1 MISVNQLTV
10 SFGGSD
16 LFKQVS
22 FQLNDRERVGLVG
35 RNGAGKT
42 TLLRLIAGQQ
52 QPTSGSIH
60 MPKDIRLGYLPQQM
74 PLAEGRSVIDEA
86 MRAFDETEQL
96 RAEAD
101 RLGALLAERTDY
113 ESAEYLALIDR
124 LSHLNDLYA
133 MLDGE
138 SAIAQAEQAL
148 TGLGFRRAD
157 FSRPTTEFSGG
168 WRMRIELAKILLRQ
182 PQVLLL
188 DEPTNHL
195 DIESIQWLEEYLR
208 TQASAALLL
217 ISHDRTFLDNVTQRT
232 VEISLGQLHDYR
244 VPYSKYVELRK
255 ERREQQLAA
264 YRNQQKMIE
273 DTQEFIERFRYK
285 PAKAVQVQSRIKMLD
300 RLEVI
305 EVEEEDVATM
315 NIKFPP
321 APRSGDVVLQAKQV
335 SKSFGDKQIF
345 ANANIIIER
354 GQKVAFVGRNGEGK
368 TTMSRIITG
377 ELEPTEGIIRLG
389 HNVTL
394 GYFAQNQDEILQG
407 ELTVLDTIDQ
417 VAVGDIRTRMR
428 DILGA
433 FLFRGDDIDK
443 RVKVLSGG
451 ERNRLALAK
460 LMLEPHNLLV
470 LDEPTNHLDMRS
482 KDVLKHALSKFDG
495 TLILVSHDRE
505 FLDGLVDKI
514 YEFAD
519 GTVREHIGGIFDFL
533 QRRKLDSLKQLE
545 SKQQTAISKNK
556 PEAKAQSN
564 DNKTS
569 TNATAPTSQQ
579 QREQR
584 RQADRQLRQLQNS
597 IASVE
602 QQISELDEQLA
613 QMEEALANPTA
624 HGIDLSD
631 GSHFEQYQ
639 ATKQQSTELIN
650 RWEALQHELEL
661 LQLGSP
667 KG

>member
-10 SFGGSD
+10 SFGGED
-16 LFKQVS
+16 LFKQIN
-22 FQLNDRERVGLVG
+22 FQLNERERVGLVG

-52 QPTSGSIH
+52 QPTNGSVS
-60 MPKDIRLGYLPQQM
+60 MPKNTRLGYLPQQM
-74 PLAEGRSVIDEA
+74 ALAEGRTVLEEA
-86 MRAFDETEQL
+86 LTAFSETEQL
-96 RAEAD
+96 RTEAALIEAEMAN
-101 RLGALLAERTDY
+101 RTDY
-113 ESAEYLALIDR
+113 HSDAYMGLIDR
-124 LSHLNDLYA
+124 LTHINDRYA
-133 MLDGE
+133 LLDGDT
-138 SAIAQAEQAL
+138 AAAQAEQAL

-157 FSRPTTEFSGG
+157 LNRPTNEFSGG
-168 WRMRIELAKILLRQ
+168 WRMRIELAKILLQ
-182 PQVLLL
+182 KPQVLLL

-195 DIESIQWLEEYLR
+195 DIESIQWLEDYLL
-208 TQASAALLL
+208 TYTGALLL

-232 VEISLGQLHDYR
+232 IEISLGHLHDYR
-244 VPYSKYVELRK
+244 VPYSKYVELRR
-255 ERREQQLAA
+255 ERHDQQLAA
-264 YRNQQKMIE
+264 YRNQQKLIE

-285 PAKAVQVQSRIKMLD
+285 PTKAVQVQSRIKMLD
-300 RLEVI
+300 RLELI

-321 APRSGDVVLQAKQV
+321 AARSGDVVVRAKDVAKQFGNNLIF
-335 SKSFGDKQIF
+335 SK
-345 ANANIIIER
+345 ANFTIER

-368 TTMSRIITG
+368 TTMSRIIIG
-377 ELEPTEGIIRLG
+377 DLAPTDGSVSIG
-389 HNVTL
+389 HNVAL

-407 ELTVLDTIDQ
+407 NLTVLETIDQ

-482 KDVLKHALSKFDG
+482 KDVLKHALQRFDG

-514 YEFAD
+514 YEFSD
-519 GTVREHIGGIFDFL
+519 GTVREHIGGIFEFL
-533 QRRKLDSLKQLE
+533 QRKRIDSLKALE
-545 SKQQTAISKNK
+545 SKNK
-556 PEAKAQSN
+556 PTAAKAS
-564 DNKTS
+564 
-569 TNATAPTSQQ
+569 ATPAASKPVEAAPAKSASTSQQ
-579 QREQR
+579 NREQR
-584 RQADRQLRQLQNS
+584 REYDRQARKLQNA
-597 IASVE
+597 IADVE
-602 QQISELDEQLA
+602 QQITKLDEQIA
-613 QMEEALANPTA
+613 QMDEALSNPAA
-624 HGIDLSD
+624 HGIDLND
-631 GSHFEQYQ
+631 GEYFKRYEE
-639 ATKQQSTELIN
+639 TKQQSTALIN

-661 LQLGSP
+661 LKLGSP
-667 KG
+667 RQ

>member
-52 QPTSGSIH
+52 QPTSGSIQK
-60 MPKDIRLGYLPQQM
+60 PKDLRLGYLPQQM
-74 PLAEGRSVIDEA
+74 PLAEGRSVLDEA
-86 MRAFDETEQL
+86 MRALDETERL

-101 RLGALLAERTDY
+101 RLGAVLAERTDY
-113 ESAEYLALIDR
+113 ESAEYLAMIDR
-124 LSHLNDLYA
+124 LAHLNDLYA
-133 MLDGE
+133 MLDGVE
-138 SAIAQAEQAL
+138 AIAQAEQAL

-157 FSRPTTEFSGG
+157 FTRPTTEFSGG

-195 DIESIQWLEEYLR
+195 DIESIQWLEDYLC

-217 ISHDRTFLDNVTQRT
+217 ISHDRTFLDSVTQRT
-232 VEISLGQLHDYR
+232 IEISLGQLHDYR
-244 VPYSKYVELRK
+244 VPYSKYVVLRR
-255 ERREQQLAA
+255 ERHEQQLAA

-321 APRSGDVVLQAKQV
+321 AARSGDVVLQAKEV
-335 SKSFGDKQIF
+335 AKSFGDKQIF
-345 ANANIIIER
+345 ANANITIER

-368 TTMSRIITG
+368 TTMSRIING
-377 ELEPTEGIIRLG
+377 ELAPTEGTVRLG

-482 KDVLKHALSKFDG
+482 KDVLKHALKQFDG

-514 YEFAD
+514 YEFAN
-519 GTVREHIGGIFDFL
+519 GTVREHIGGIFEFL
-533 QRRKLDSLKQLE
+533 QRRKLESLKQLE
-545 SKQQTAISKNK
+545 AQQQRAATKGKAESKA
-556 PEAKAQSN
+556 EAKTEA
-564 DNKTS
+564 
-569 TNATAPTSQQ
+569 APAPSSQQ

-584 RQADRQLRQLQNS
+584 RQADRQVRQLQNR
-597 IASVE
+597 IAAVE

-613 QMEEALANPTA
+613 QMDEALANPEA
-624 HGIDLSD
+624 HGINLSD
-631 GSHFEQYQ
+631 GSYFDRYQ
-639 ATKQQSTELIN
+639 ATKRQSTELIN
-650 RWEALQHELEL
+650 QWEALQHELEL
-661 LQLGSP
+661 LQLGGP
-667 KG
+667 RP